1 MTSTAPL
8 PPPLHRLDDQ
18 PDNLIASSDVNWLLN
33 GTMDQE
39 DAKMPPQPETN
50 LETTAT
56 NGHTIIPPLQP
67 ESKPVKDNKAVPWYH
82 TSLAEIDPVTRD
94 LLENYSKIPSDQ
106 VKPHVFAIREKAWD
120 VYPYPCIGQF
130 LFLNLTIN
138 LSPYYPTL
146 VARLR
151 DPAHTLLDLGCC
163 FAQDVRKLVADGARA
178 ENLYG
183 ADLHGEFLEL
193 GYALFRDRRTLRATF
208 FPADVLDPRDLP
220 LRGLDG
226 EMDVVHLGLFLH
238 HFDFPAC
245 VRVCVRVVR
254 LLRPRAGSLVMGVQ
268 VGALVADVVPI
279 PIPSGGVLFR
289 HDLASFARLWE
300 EVGRVTG
307 TEWRVEARLE
317 RAKGFGEKWQ
327 IEGTRRL
334 GFEVWRL

>member
-1 MTSTAPL
+1 MVGFSLFTSANSFAL
-8 PPPLHRLDDQ
+8 Y
-18 PDNLIASSDVNWLLN
+18 LIVHSILFA
-33 GTMDQE
+33 E
-39 DAKMPPQPETN
+39 EAR
-50 LETTAT
+50 
-56 NGHTIIPPLQP
+56 
-67 ESKPVKDNKAVPWYH
+67 YH

-106 VKPHVFAIREKAWD
+106 VKPHVFAIVRFPSSPTLHPPNPIHLCPPPPPPLTPVLSPSLQREKAWD

-163 FAQDVRKLVADGARA
+163 FAQDVRKLVADGARG

-226 EMDVVHLGLFLH
+226 EMDVVYLGLFLH
-238 HFDFPAC
+238 HFDFATC

-268 VGALVADVVPI
+268 VGALVADEVPI